1 MTKDWFDKH
10 VVVMTLDDDKK
21 KEKAIKAALK
31 KTVIKFNPLCGY
43 IRVNEK
49 AALKKE
55 IKKDAGKF
63 LKSKDG
69 KNYLKLKK
77 KEVA

>member
-1 MTKDWFDKH
+1 MTKNWFDTH

-31 KTVIKFNPLCGY
+31 KG
-43 IRVNEK
+43 
-49 AALKKE
+49 
-55 IKKDAGKF
+55 IKKDAAKF

-69 KNYLKLKK
+69 KNYLKLKN